1 MSALNL
7 DEFFMLRALSAAR
20 QAWGCTHPNPL
31 VGAVIVENGQV
42 VAEGFHAQD
51 GGHHAERVALAALGR
66 APASCSDVV
75 AP

>member
-31 VGAVIVENGQV
+31 VGAVIVENGH
-42 VAEGFHAQD
+42 FT
-51 GGHHAERVALAALGR
+51 
-66 APASCSDVV
+66 AS
-75 AP
+75 